1 MEEND
6 FFGKL
11 DDILYAP
18 VRTICN
24 YIEEPLNALHAKRDR
39 VNEQHTANIQMQM
52 REHEEMLRRESA
64 REAAELDMEMRRLHA
79 EMDAVIAEQ
88 EDARRDRLVESI
100 KRYQIELATASRDIV
115 NSIGVMSLELRERA
129 NDMVRENTEKYKQM
143 QSDAM
148 KEADD
153 RLALIAERY
162 ANNERIR
169 IRMED
174 SVMAQMDSI
183 IDTASKFISELAED
197 IKRMNANTDELMRL
211 QMENVNAYLKPMTGA
226 LQVGTDNDTT
236 FGQIDYSDDTDGYID
251 TEISLKK

>member
-1 MEEND
+1 MNGDD

-18 VRTICN
+18 VKAVCN

-52 REHEEMLRRESA
+52 REHEEKLKRESA
-64 REAAELDMEMRRLHA
+64 REAAELDLEMRRLHA
-79 EMDAVIAEQ
+79 EMDEVIAQQ
-88 EDARRDRLVESI
+88 EDARRDKLVESI

-148 KEADD
+148 EEADK
-153 RLALIAERY
+153 RLMLIQERY

-211 QMENVNAYLKPMTGA
+211 QMENVNTYLKPMTGA
-226 LQVGTDNDTT
+226 LQAGIDNNTSVA
-236 FGQIDYSDDTDGYID
+236 QIDCSDNENFID
-251 TEISLKK
+251 AEIDMRK

>member
-148 KEADD
+148 KEADE

-169 IRMED
+169 IRIED

-226 LQVGTDNDTT
+226 LQVGADNDTT
-236 FGQIDYSDDTDGYID
+236 FGQIDYSGDTDDYID
-251 TEISLKK
+251 AEIDLKK

>member
-1 MEEND
+1 MDD

-11 DDILYAP
+11 DDMLYAP
-18 VRTICN
+18 VKTICN
-24 YIEEPLNALHAKRDR
+24 YIEEPLHALHAKRDR
-39 VNEQHTANIQMQM
+39 ANEQHTADIQMQM
-52 REHEEMLRRESA
+52 RKHEEKLKRENA
-64 REAAELDMEMRRLHA
+64 REAAELDLEMRRLYA
-79 EMDAVIAEQ
+79 EMDAVIAQQ
-88 EDARRDRLVESI
+88 EDQRRDKLVESI

-115 NSIGVMSLELRERA
+115 NSIGIMSLELRERA

-153 RLALIAERY
+153 RLMMIQERY

-211 QMENVNAYLKPMTGA
+211 QMESVNTYLKPITGA
-226 LQVGTDNDTT
+226 LQAGIDNHTNVA
-236 FGQIDYSDDTDGYID
+236 QIDYSDNADDFID
-251 TEISLKK
+251 TEINLKK